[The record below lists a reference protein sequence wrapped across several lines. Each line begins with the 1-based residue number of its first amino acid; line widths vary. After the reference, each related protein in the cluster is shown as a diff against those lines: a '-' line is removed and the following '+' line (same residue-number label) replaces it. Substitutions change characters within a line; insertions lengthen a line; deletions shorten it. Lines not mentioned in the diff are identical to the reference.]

1 MPSPLDLPRHPVI
14 HGHPIHAMLS
24 DLPAALIPAAF
35 LAELTCRVLGG
46 EDGPGRAGKEV
57 SNAATGAA
65 LAGAAAAGLTGWLD
79 WLTMPTEHPAQ
90 KPATLHGIINTA
102 GLLSLIGA
110 ATLPRWRLPFLGFAT
125 AAVMVAGWIGGDLVF
140 HYGWRVRPAEE
151 AEIVEKGLAEAGI
164 SGHFERARKE
174 VSDFER
180 RKTFLGR

>member
-1 MPSPLDLPRHPVI
+1 MPSPFDLPRHPVI

-35 LAELTCRVLGG
+35 LVELSQRVLGG
-46 EDGPGRAGKEV
+46 RDARRL
-57 SNAATGAA
+57 SDSATAAA
-65 LAGAAAAGLTGWLD
+65 LATAAAAGLAGWAD

-90 KPATLHGIINTA
+90 KPATLHGLINTA

-110 ATLPRWRLPFLGFAT
+110 ATLPQRRLSFLGFA
-125 AAVMVAGWIGGDLVF
+125 AFAVIVGGWIGGELVF

-151 AEIVEKGLAEAGI
+151 AEIVEKELTEAGI
-164 SGHFERARKE
+164 DRPFKRAREE

>member
-35 LAELTCRVLGG
+35 LAELSRWIVGG
-46 EDGPGRAGKEV
+46 ADGPGRRGREI
-57 SNAATGAA
+57 SDAATGAA
-65 LAGAAAAGLTGWLD
+65 LAGAALAGVTGWLD

-90 KPATLHGIINTA
+90 KPATLHGLINTA

-110 ATLPRWRLPFLGFAT
+110 ATLPRCRLPFLGFAT
-125 AAVMVAGWIGGDLVF
+125 GAVLVAGWIGGDLVF

-151 AEIVEKGLAEAGI
+151 AEIVEQDLAKSGI
-164 SGHFERARKE
+164 TGYFERAREE